1 MCGIIGY
8 VGRREAKPI
17 LLEGL
22 RHLEYRGYDSA
33 GIAIKGN
40 KGVQLHKA
48 VGDLD
53 KLLESL
59 PPMKGKLGIGHTRWA
74 THGKVSKANAHPLSD
89 CKREFFIVH
98 NGVIENFK
106 ELKKELANRGHCF
119 ASQTDSELIAHLIE
133 ENYSGSFEE
142 AFTNSLVRLKG
153 SFAIAAISKREDL
166 LVGARNGSPLIIGIG
181 DEERLLASDIPALI
195 KFTNKIIYL
204 EDEEIALLKQDKVW
218 IKRFDG
224 RQIKRKAR
232 LIDQSPEAI
241 EKAGFEHFM
250 LKEIY
255 EQPQTLYNALV
266 GRISLLEPQI
276 NLDFD
281 LVEEAKHVDSI
292 AIIGCGTSFNAG
304 YIGKYLLESLLGLP
318 VSIEYASE
326 YKYFTR
332 KEPNQLALVITQSGE
347 TADAIEALKEAK
359 RSGCKTLLLTNIKE
373 STAARLADY
382 TLLNRAGQEIGV
394 AATKT
399 FTSQIVLLELIG
411 LWLGKLLGKIGAN
424 DLLEI
429 VNAMW
434 ALPRKLQVLL
444 DSSDLIKKSVKLFK
458 GVKDVFLV
466 GRGIDYPVALEGA
479 LKIKEIAYLHAE
491 AFPAGELKH
500 GPFALLTPEA
510 AVIGILTNPKTYEKM
525 LLNLSEIKARGAKLL
540 ALAWEG
546 DQEAKKLVDWVI
558 PIPKTLPELSPILTS
573 VALQLLAYWLAKHRN
588 CPIDKPRNLAKSV
601 TVE

>member
-8 VGRREAKPI
+8 VGKREAKPI

-40 KGVQLHKA
+40 KGVQLHKS

-53 KLLESL
+53 KLFQSL
-59 PPMKGKLGIGHTRWA
+59 PPMEGKLGIGHTRWA

-89 CKREFFIVH
+89 CKGEFFIAH
-98 NGVIENFK
+98 NGTIDNFK
-106 ELKKELANRGHCF
+106 ELKEELTKKGHHF
-119 ASQTDSELIAHLIE
+119 TSQTDSELIAHLIE
-133 ENYSGSFEE
+133 EYYSGSFEE
-142 AFTNSLVRLKG
+142 AFTKSLAKLEG
-153 SFAIAAISKREDL
+153 SFAIVAISKKEEL
-166 LVGARNGSPLIIGIG
+166 LLGAKKGSPLVIGIG
-181 DEERLLASDIPALI
+181 KEERFLASDAPALI

-204 EDEEIALLKQDKVW
+204 QDEEIALLEKNRVRVKKFDGKE
-218 IKRFDG
+218 IKRET
-224 RQIKRKAR
+224 R
-232 LIDQSPEAI
+232 LVGQSPESI

-266 GRISLLEPQI
+266 GRISLFEPQI
-276 NLDFD
+276 NLGLE
-281 LVEEAKHVDSI
+281 LVEEAKHLDSI

-304 YIGKYLLESLLGLP
+304 YIGKYLLESLLDLP

-326 YKYFTR
+326 YRYFGR
-332 KEPNQLALVITQSGE
+332 KKPNQLALVITQSGE

-359 RSGCKTLLLTNIKE
+359 RSGCKTLLLTNIRE

-399 FTSQIVLLELIG
+399 FTSQIVLLELVG
-411 LWLGKLLGKIGAN
+411 LWLGKILGKLGAN

-434 ALPRKLQVLL
+434 TLPRKLQALL
-444 DSSDLIKKSVKLFK
+444 DSSDLIKKSVKLFE

-500 GPFALLTPEA
+500 GPFALLTPQTT
-510 AVIGILTNPKTYEKM
+510 VIGLLTDPKTYEKM
-525 LLNLSEIKARGAKLL
+525 LLNLSEIKAREAKLL

-573 VALQLLAYWLAKHRN
+573 VAFQLLAYWLAKHRN